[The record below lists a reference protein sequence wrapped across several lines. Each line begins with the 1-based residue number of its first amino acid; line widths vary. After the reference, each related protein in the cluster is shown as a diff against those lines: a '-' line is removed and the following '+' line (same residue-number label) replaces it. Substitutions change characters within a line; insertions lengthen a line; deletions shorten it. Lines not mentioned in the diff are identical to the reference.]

1 MPLAECVDHAYDC
14 NDPAFDGN
22 QSTCANYNGK
32 YADMEGDTA
41 LLVVSAIIGAGM
53 CFCIGPRSKSE
64 EFSGGPSIVTEIWPL
79 KV

>member
-22 QSTCANYNGK
+22 QSTCAYYNGK
-32 YADMEGDTA
+32 YADMEGTA